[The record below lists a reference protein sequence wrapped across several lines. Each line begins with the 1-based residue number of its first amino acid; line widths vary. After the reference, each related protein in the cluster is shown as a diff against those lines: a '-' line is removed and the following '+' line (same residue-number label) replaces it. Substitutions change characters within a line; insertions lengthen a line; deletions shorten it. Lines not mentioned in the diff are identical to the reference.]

1 MRARFGTD
9 GIRGVANT
17 ELTPELLLALGRACA
32 RALGPGS
39 VLVGRDTR
47 RSGPLLQAA
56 LSAGLAA
63 EGTDVCDLG
72 VLPTPG
78 IAFAAA
84 SRSVP
89 AFVVS
94 ASHNP
99 YRDNGVKVFDATGRK
114 IPRKTE
120 AVIEEALDA
129 VLGTDEADLGDP
141 TVGALT
147 TYAGAHDD
155 YVDHLCASVEGG
167 SLDGLTVVVD
177 AANGAAT
184 EVAPLVFARLGAR
197 VQTIGATPNGEN
209 INDGCGSTHPEALI
223 ASVRD
228 SGADL
233 GLALDGD
240 ADRLVACDADGN
252 LVDGDVLLAL
262 FAADLQ
268 AQGRLEGKTIVAT
281 VLSNLGLT
289 RAMDAIGVTVVSCPV
304 GDRNVL
310 QAMDAGG
317 FVLGGEQSGHIV
329 FRDQATTGD
338 GILTAVML
346 CDLVCRAKQPLADL
360 AAGAMTRLPQVSA
373 TVTVADVARLDD
385 AMPLWAEV
393 AVVEAELADRGRVVV
408 RASGTEAA
416 VRVMV
421 EAPTDEEARAA
432 AARLSAAVA
441 HALGS
446 S

>member
-9 GIRGVANT
+9 GIRGVANS
-17 ELTPELLLALGRACA
+17 ELTPELVLALGRASA
-32 RALGPGS
+32 RALMPGR

-63 EGTDVCDLG
+63 EGTDVGDLG

-84 SRSVP
+84 SCSAP

-99 YRDNGVKVFDATGRK
+99 YQDNGVKVFDATGRK
-114 IPRKTE
+114 IPRK
-120 AVIEEALDA
+120 IEEEIEAALDA
-129 VLGTDEADLGDP
+129 VLGSGGADPGDR

-147 TYAGAHDD
+147 SHAGAHDD
-155 YVDHLCASVEGG
+155 YVDHLCSSV
-167 SLDGLTVVVD
+167 DGRTLAGLSIVVD
-177 AANGAAT
+177 VANGAAT
-184 EVAPLVFARLGAR
+184 AVAPTVFKRLGAR
-197 VQTIGATPNGEN
+197 VRTIGATPNGEN

-223 ASVRD
+223 AAVRH

-240 ADRLVACDADGN
+240 ADRLVACDAIGN

-268 AQGRLEGKTIVAT
+268 ARGRLEGQTIVAT

-289 RAMDAIGVTVVSCPV
+289 RAMDAIGVTIVSCPV

-310 QAMDAGG
+310 EAMDAGG

-329 FRDQATTGD
+329 FLDRATTGD
-338 GILTAVML
+338 GILTAVLL
-346 CDLVCRAKQPLADL
+346 CDLVCREGRPLADL
-360 AAGAMTRLPQVSA
+360 AAGAMTRLPQASA
-373 TVTVADVARLDD
+373 TVTVADAAGLDD
-385 AMPLWAEV
+385 AGSIWAEV
-393 AVVEAELADRGRVVV
+393 AHVEAELADRGRVVV

-416 VRVMV
+416 VRVMA
-421 EAPTDEEARAA
+421 EAPTDAEAHAA
-432 AARLSAAVA
+432 VARLSAAVA
-441 HALGS
+441 RALGS